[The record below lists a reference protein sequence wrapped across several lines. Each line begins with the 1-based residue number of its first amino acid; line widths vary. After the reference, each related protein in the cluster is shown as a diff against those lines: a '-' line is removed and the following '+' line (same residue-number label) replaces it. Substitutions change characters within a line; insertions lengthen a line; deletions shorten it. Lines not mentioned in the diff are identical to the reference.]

1 MIRKY
6 LFNSQDSVTHAAI
19 ESVAASFDCKPRSMI
34 PGFASNFFTPYHI
47 GTYSLPDAYAAI
59 EFSYGTDFSGKCT
72 VGVTAFHVERK
83 VEPTIMVGVGKLLHE
98 DEDFDEKVKEII
110 AAATAL
116 HPRKKVT
123 V

>member
-1 MIRKY
+1 MIRKN
-6 LFNSQDSVTHAAI
+6 LFNSQNSVTHEAI
-19 ESVAASFDCKPRSMI
+19 KSVATSFGCKSRGMI

-83 VEPTIMVGVGKLLHE
+83 VEPTIMVGVGKLLYE
-98 DEDFDEKVKEII
+98 DDDFDETVKEII
-110 AAATAL
+110 ASATAL
-116 HPRKKVT
+116 HPHKKVT